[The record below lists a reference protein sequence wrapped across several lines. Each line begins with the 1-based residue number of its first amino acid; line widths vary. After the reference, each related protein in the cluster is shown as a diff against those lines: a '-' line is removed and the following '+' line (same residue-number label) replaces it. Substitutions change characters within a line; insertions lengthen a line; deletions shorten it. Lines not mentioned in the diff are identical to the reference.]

1 MIYSDRFNNA
11 FHPSGVYMGA
21 IAIGGNSNSN
31 SNSNSMSTSPSP
43 SASEHATT
51 LYLTSYPPLIL
62 ILILS
67 TCKRHKPQSQLL
79 ALLPIQS
86 LSFP

>member
-1 MIYSDRFNNA
+1 MTYSDRFNNA

-21 IAIGGNSNSN
+21 IAIGGN

-67 TCKRHKPQSQLL
+67 TYKRHKPQSQLL